1 MPARGFSTKEEAKM
15 LPVLH
20 TKNVCD
26 SDILNV
32 LVVCEDTNVITLLL
46 AIAVYLGQLS
56 QKGQTQKR
64 MSKILDVKQFRGG
77 LSSK

>member
-1 MPARGFSTKEEAKM
+1 M
-15 LPVLH
+15 LH
-20 TKNVCD
+20 TKDLCD
-26 SDILNV
+26 SGILNV